1 MKKITITIESDSDGS
16 VSINLEN
23 NLDNHLDT
31 IGEYVAKENK
41 AHLIA
46 NIILL
51 RSRELMP
58 LDVSTLLEI
67 LKDEITTDQYFDMLS
82 EDIKKWSK
90 E

>member
-1 MKKITITIESDSDGS
+1 MKYNITIESESDGS

-23 NLDNHLDT
+23 NLDNHVDA
-31 IGEYVAKENK
+31 IGKYVAKENK
-41 AHLIA
+41 ANLIA

-51 RSRELMP
+51 RSRGLMT
-58 LDVSTLLEI
+58 LDVPTLLEI
-67 LKDEITTDQYFDMLS
+67 LKEEITTDQYFDMLS